1 MKPEELGYY
10 LHPSQHIGDP
20 GHPEL
25 EINIVT
31 APEHRHYDTR
41 QATFTIAYFGGVS
54 RLDIRHPWHT
64 SHYRVCAGPILLL
77 DFVDKPV
84 EMFSFGG
91 EMDVIEGN
99 ISTRCKLKSAA
110 PILWLTDEELSPT
123 LLAEEFLSLLARR
136 HAAWGDRPLEYE
148 ARLAKAD
155 PLALYIACL
164 HEIKQLCEH
173 IPHGCNE
180 ALHHAALGA
189 IHALEEEGKWP
200 AYVHPLSEVL

>member
-1 MKPEELGYY
+1 MRPEELGYY
-10 LHPSQHIGDP
+10 LHPAQRPGDP

-25 EINIVT
+25 DINIVAT
-31 APEHRHYDTR
+31 PEHQHYDTR

-91 EMDVIEGN
+91 EMDVLEGN
-99 ISTRCKLKSAA
+99 LSTRCKLKSPA

-123 LLAEEFLSLLARR
+123 LLAEEFLSLMARR
-136 HAAWGDRPLEYE
+136 HAAWAGKPLEYE
-148 ARLAKAD
+148 ARLANTD
-155 PLALYIACL
+155 PLQLYIACL
-164 HEIKQLCEH
+164 HEIKTMCEH
-173 IPHGCNE
+173 FPHGCDE
-180 ALHHAALGA
+180 ALHHAALDA

-200 AYVHPLSEVL
+200 AYVHTLDEVL